1 MNRLV
6 TCKIPVSDTILLNL
20 LNLPINP
27 NKAIE
32 KDAVLTEA
40 LMEKSKNAG
49 EARNELVENLL
60 RTEIFEICQSLSANE
75 YSLYHGTKSHVTS
88 LHFM

>member
-27 NKAIE
+27 NKATE

-49 EARNELVENLL
+49 EA
-60 RTEIFEICQSLSANE
+60 
-75 YSLYHGTKSHVTS
+75 
-88 LHFM
+88 

>member
-1 MNRLV
+1 MDRLV

-27 NKAIE
+27 KKATE

-40 LMEKSKNAG
+40 LMEKLKNAG
-49 EARNELVENLL
+49 KA
-60 RTEIFEICQSLSANE
+60 
-75 YSLYHGTKSHVTS
+75 
-88 LHFM
+88 